1 MYHLV
6 CVVKIFLSII
16 YDHKCVITI
25 MWLYLVR
32 FPGPHFQVS
41 LTSLCWFFIAFS
53 FCISSF
59 SLFLYL
65 YLYCIGIVTHKKR
78 YDAPHVAWVLY
89 SFITSLHAM
98 ITMMI
103 FRLVWFDYCYHHVSC
118 FSWKFIFLYI
128 FSRWKHLVST
138 ASDISVLS
146 LYLLIYL
153 LIFCMY
159 FFSLFYSFFI
169 NMNIKKWNY
178 KIMKPCHQN
187 LHLIDCLQGN
197 AILSALHLRWVQLL
211 IC

>member
-6 CVVKIFLSII
+6 CVVNKFFLSII

-103 FRLVWFDYCYHHVSC
+103 LRFLWFDYCYHHVSC
-118 FSWKFIFLYI
+118 FHENLFFIHIAMKTPSFKSIRY
-128 FSRWKHLVST
+128 FRFVF
-138 ASDISVLS
+138 V
-146 LYLLIYL
+146 IYL
-153 LIFCMY
+153 FTY
-159 FFSLFYSFFI
+159 
-169 NMNIKKWNY
+169 
-178 KIMKPCHQN
+178 
-187 LHLIDCLQGN
+187 
-197 AILSALHLRWVQLL
+197 
-211 IC
+211 